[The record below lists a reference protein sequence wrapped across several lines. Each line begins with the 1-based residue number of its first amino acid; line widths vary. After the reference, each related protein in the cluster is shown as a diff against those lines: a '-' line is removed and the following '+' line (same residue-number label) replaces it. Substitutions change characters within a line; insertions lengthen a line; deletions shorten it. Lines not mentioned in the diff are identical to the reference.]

1 MRKSI
6 AEWHEQE
13 LLLISLPHKNSDW
26 KPYLEDI
33 LKAYEEFIKVVARF
47 QKVLLIAPSKDD
59 FERFQNI
66 DNVDF
71 FQCQTNDTW
80 IRDFGAIDVYE
91 DKKIL
96 ALDFTFNAWGDKFQS
111 SLDNAV
117 NSELFERKLLGKLE
131 KIDFIL
137 EGGSVDFNGKGVML
151 TTSACLLNENRNS
164 KLNKDEIEK
173 KIKDIFGLEKII
185 WLNYGYIRG
194 DDTDSHIDTLA
205 RFINEE
211 TIAYCI
217 CEDET
222 DEHYKPLKAMENE
235 LRKSG
240 YKLVSLPLPKP
251 IYYEGKRLGAT
262 YANFVFINNALIVP
276 TYDDKN
282 DQIII
287 DKLQKICKNHKVIG
301 VDARVFLRQNGSLHC
316 SCQNRFQGLR

>member
-6 AEWHEQE
+6 AEWCEQD

-26 KPYLEDI
+26 KFYLEDI

-47 QKVLLIAPSKDD
+47 QKILLIAPNEDD
-59 FERFQNI
+59 FKRFQNI
-66 DNVDF
+66 NNVDF

-91 DKKIL
+91 DEKLL

-117 NSELFERKLLGKLE
+117 NSKLFKSKLQGKLE
-131 KIDFIL
+131 KVDFIL
-137 EGGSVDFNGKGVML
+137 EGGSIDFNGQGVML

-164 KLNKDEIEK
+164 NLKKDEIEK
-173 KIKDIFGLEKII
+173 QLKDIFGLEKII
-185 WLNYGYIRG
+185 WLDYGYIRG

-205 RFINEE
+205 RFINEK
-211 TIAYCI
+211 TIAYCV
-217 CEDET
+217 CEDEK
-222 DEHYKPLKAMENE
+222 DEHYESLKAMEKE
-235 LRKSG
+235 LKQSG
-240 YKLVSLPLPKP
+240 YELVGLPIPKP

-262 YANFVFINNALIVP
+262 YVNFVFINGALIVP
-276 TYDDKN
+276 TYNDENDK
-282 DQIII
+282 IVI
-287 DKLQKICKNHKVIG
+287 DKLQKICKDREVIG

-316 SCQNRFQGLR
+316 SCQNRFQGQR

>member
-26 KPYLEDI
+26 KSYLEDI
-33 LKAYEEFIKVVARF
+33 LKAYEEFIKAVARF

-66 DNVDF
+66 NNVDF